1 MCYKE
6 NRSEISLQKL
16 IGLDCQ
22 DSILFDIYQI
32 AYKWRIKGDE
42 FILPFFAKY
51 FVRTFKCSF

>member
-32 AYKWRIKGDE
+32 AYK
-42 FILPFFAKY
+42 
-51 FVRTFKCSF
+51 